1 MLAIPAAK
9 RTEKQRNDLA
19 DYFRT
24 TTPLLENTREELKAA
39 RKALADLAI
48 PTTLV
53 MQEREG
59 FERPSTYLRE
69 RGSFTAKGALT
80 YAGVP
85 ASLHA
90 WPESAPINRLGLA
103 QWLVDPANPLVARV
117 AVNRL
122 WEQIFGRGLVETSE
136 DFGTQGAPPSHP
148 ELLDWLATEFVDRK
162 WSQKALLRLI
172 VTSSTY
178 AQDAHVSAAL
188 LERDP
193 YNRLLA
199 RGPRFRLE
207 AETIRDLTLSASGLL
222 NPALHGPSVFPP
234 QPDGIWNIPYNTD
247 KWTTST
253 GPDRYR
259 RSLYTFLRRTSPYP
273 TQMTFDA
280 TSREYCTVRRVRT
293 NTPLQALA
301 LLNDEAF
308 FEAAQALA
316 RRLLTDRAAGSTPE
330 SRAAFGFRLVTARQ
344 PDAAEL
350 ARLVKLFTTELAH
363 YRAHPA
369 DAQRRHDDQGSQR
382 TPTTPTSSS
391 GPGSAPEPQLGHARR
406 CSRLDV
412 AEQAAWT
419 IVANV
424 LFNLDETVTKE

>member
-1 MLAIPAAK
+1 
-9 RTEKQRNDLA
+9 
-19 DYFRT
+19 
-24 TTPLLENTREELKAA
+24 
-39 RKALADLAI
+39 
-48 PTTLV
+48 

-122 WEQIFGRGLVETSE
+122 WEQTLRPRPRRNERRLRHARRAALTSRAARLARHRIRRSQVESE
-136 DFGTQGAPPSHP
+136 SPAPSDRH
-148 ELLDWLATEFVDRK
+148 LLD
-162 WSQKALLRLI
+162 LRPGC
-172 VTSSTY
+172 
-178 AQDAHVSAAL
+178 A
-188 LERDP
+188 
-193 YNRLLA
+193 RLRRA
-199 RGPRFRLE
+199 PRTRSRTIACSRAVPRFRLE

-222 NPALHGPSVFPP
+222 NPSLHGPSVFPP
-234 QPDGIWNIPYNTD
+234 QPDGIWNIPYNSD

-308 FEAAQALA
+308 FEAAQAPRPSAAHRPRRRLDARIA
-316 RRLLTDRAAGSTPE
+316 RRLRLPSRHRAPARRR
-330 SRAAFGFRLVTARQ
+330 RALAPRDALHHRARAL
-344 PDAAEL
+344 PREP
-350 ARLVKLFTTELAH
+350 R
-363 YRAHPA
+363 RRP
-369 DAQRRHDDQGSQR
+369 RRHDEHDVEDRQ
-382 TPTTPTSSS
+382 PTTSQFGAPASRRPQPVSSN
-391 GPGSAPEPQLGHARR
+391 AARSPPR
-406 CSRLDV
+406 YDA

>member
-1 MLAIPAAK
+1 
-9 RTEKQRNDLA
+9 
-19 DYFRT
+19 
-24 TTPLLENTREELKAA
+24 
-39 RKALADLAI
+39 
-48 PTTLV
+48 

-59 FERPSTYLRE
+59 FERPSTHLRE

-199 RGPRFRLE
+199 RGPRFSLE

-222 NPALHGPSVFPP
+222 NPSLHGPSVFPP

-308 FEAAQALA
+308 FEAAQGPRPSAAHRPRRRLDARIA
-316 RRLLTDRAAGSTPE
+316 RRLRLPSRHGAPARRRRALAP
-330 SRAAFGFRLVTARQ
+330 R
-344 PDAAEL
+344 DAL
-350 ARLVKLFTTELAH
+350 H
-363 YRAHPA
+363 HRAHALPRA
-369 DAQRRHDDQGSQR
+369 SRRCPRRHDDQAAKNGTTGDTSPARIRRRLRPQRRTALDAAPVSTPPSRPPGPSSPTSCSISTKPSQR
-382 TPTTPTSSS
+382 SNGTSS
-391 GPGSAPEPQLGHARR
+391 HT
-406 CSRLDV
+406 SR
-412 AEQAAWT
+412 AAHH
-419 IVANV
+419 
-424 LFNLDETVTKE
+424 D